1 MMNLNEYAGDE
12 SYDYPFDIVLAANEN
27 LTNSGVRT
35 DTDSD
40 FILLGMTINVFTS
53 ILFSLQ
59 LKDQNGNFFSSAP
72 ILAAN
77 YAGQGAQKYTFL
89 GRPRIFGPGSSI
101 GAAIADLS
109 GAQNTIQILFNGK
122 KRRVP
127 PTPICGPDSNTY
139 RLLTR

>member
-1 MMNLNEYAGDE
+1 MTLNDYAGDE
-12 SYDYPFDIVLAANEN
+12 SYDYPFDIVLTANEQ

-40 FILLGMTINVFTS
+40 FILLGMTINAFTS

-72 ILAAN
+72 VLAAN
-77 YAGQGAQKYTFL
+77 YAGQGAQPFTFL

-101 GAAIADLS
+101 GAALEELS
-109 GAQNTIQILFNGK
+109 GVENTIQILFRGK

-127 PTPICGPDSNTY
+127 ASPICGPDTLTH
-139 RLLTR
+139 RMLTR